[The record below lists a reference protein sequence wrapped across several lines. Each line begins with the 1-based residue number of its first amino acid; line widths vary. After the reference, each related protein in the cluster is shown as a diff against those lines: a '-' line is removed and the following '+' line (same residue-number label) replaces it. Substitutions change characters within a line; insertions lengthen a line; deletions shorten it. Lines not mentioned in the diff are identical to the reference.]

1 MARIVTI
8 SEGKTT
14 RGQKVAVKAVAP
26 KINKRYKGTVEDWVR
41 SGDWAMVKSSNVAA
55 IRFERVNKELYVA
68 FKDGSEY
75 RYSGVSTH
83 TAKDMYGCASMGKFV
98 WRRLRDKFPY
108 SKVK

>member
-8 SEGKTT
+8 SDNRTDT
-14 RGQKVAVKAVAP
+14 RGQKKAVKAVAP
-26 KINKRYKGTVEDWVR
+26 KINKTFRGTVEDWVR
-41 SGDWAMVKSSNVAA
+41 TGDWIKVKSSNVAA
-55 IRFERVNKELYVA
+55 IRFLRVNKELYVR

-98 WRRLRDKFPY
+98 WSRLRDRFPY
-108 SKVK
+108 SKV